1 MAVMA
6 TALANLSRMKEQ
18 LRDSAEGMILRGSS
32 QDEVYKNWS
41 ITMVNKSP
49 NK

>member
-18 LRDSAEGMILRGSS
+18 LRDSAEGMKYIKIG
-32 QDEVYKNWS
+32 Q
-41 ITMVNKSP
+41 
-49 NK
+49 